1 MLDLTQCPDPACGSP
16 AEIVDR
22 YPLSSTAGPVEQVAV
37 RCLHR
42 HWFFMPTER
51 LATPHPVADR
61 RDVFRIG

>member
-1 MLDLTQCPDPACGSP
+1 MLDLTYCPEPDCGSP

-22 YPLSSTAGPVEQVAV
+22 YALPSTDGPIEHVAV
-37 RCLHR
+37 RCLQR

-51 LATPHPVADR
+51 LATPVVVDR

>member
-1 MLDLTQCPDPACGSP
+1 MLDLTYCPEPGCDSP

-22 YPLSSTAGPVEQVAV
+22 YALASTDGPIEHVAV

-42 HWFFMPTER
+42 HWFFMPADR
-51 LATPHPVADR
+51 LATPHPVVDR